1 MTLPSTSR
9 IKRQPI
15 LAILAS
21 AFPLIE
27 AMTGL
32 VDSSTPSSPTSFS
45 CESIEGKKRKTTIEN
60 EIKNLLILFPVG
72 IYQTKVK

>member
-1 MTLPSTSR
+1 MTLPPTSR
-9 IKRQPI
+9 IKRQPT

-32 VDSSTPSSPTSFS
+32 VDSSAPSPSSPTSFS

-60 EIKNLLILFPVG
+60 EI
-72 IYQTKVK
+72 